1 MNYLNHSNNYVELQF
16 IIRCGTMLSLRSHR
30 VHFVVVFLRQ
40 HRGQPEVA
48 RARYITQK
56 SSQNDL
62 SNKWTFS
69 HELEIRIS
77 LCNIPFSHSR
87 IITVQHHNL
96 SINNS
101 IGTKFLEQQQKQLIR
116 IVLAKRFDRSNTIS
130 TKTTQVQK
138 WNYVPSYFYKTF

>member
-1 MNYLNHSNNYVELQF
+1 MKIHDELFKSQQYVELQF

-77 LCNIPFSHSR
+77 LCNIPSSHNR
-87 IITVQHHNL
+87 IINYPDRNELWYNVTVQHHNL

-101 IGTKFLEQQQKQLIR
+101 IGTKFLEQQQKIIDSNRPREAIR
-116 IVLAKRFDRSNTIS
+116 
-130 TKTTQVQK
+130 
-138 WNYVPSYFYKTF
+138 

>member
-1 MNYLNHSNNYVELQF
+1 MIKYEKLKIHDELFKSQQYVELQF

-62 SNKWTFS
+62 SNK
-69 HELEIRIS
+69 
-77 LCNIPFSHSR
+77 
-87 IITVQHHNL
+87 
-96 SINNS
+96 
-101 IGTKFLEQQQKQLIR
+101 
-116 IVLAKRFDRSNTIS
+116 
-130 TKTTQVQK
+130 
-138 WNYVPSYFYKTF
+138 